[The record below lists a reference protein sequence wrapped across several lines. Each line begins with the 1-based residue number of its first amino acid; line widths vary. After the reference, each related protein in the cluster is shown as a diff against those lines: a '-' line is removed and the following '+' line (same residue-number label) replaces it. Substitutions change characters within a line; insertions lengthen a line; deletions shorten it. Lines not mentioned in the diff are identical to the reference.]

1 MARSTEELND
11 VVSVKIPGPQNR
23 FILGPALSSSTLS
36 SRVVS
41 SPVKSRWSRHATR
54 NSPTKSQYSQ
64 IRNRSYALA
73 VSPQK
78 KPPVTRSRRKSMESK
93 ITDNGSSQESGM
105 FSPNESNSLLPGPP
119 KRKVRKGNPPK
130 SPTKSTRRAQRTT
143 CRTTSDT
150 NPTRNKPTVKFLSVS
165 SRKMARWTPIQ
176 EQAKALLLESI
187 SRSSSYKTVNK
198 ATRNLFREQLEKVI
212 TKVRNELATAAAPN
226 ARRLKSYSNLNSKM
240 GLLKSNILTLTRH
253 NHDMDK
259 RLDSFKSQAE
269 DQLSKVQGMKNLLS
283 SEHRLSKSIEAVNY
297 DSNKDW
303 TSESEDA
310 FCDYLTDLLDNS

>member
-1 MARSTEELND
+1 M
-11 VVSVKIPGPQNR
+11 VSVKIPGPQNR

-130 SPTKSTRRAQRTT
+130 SPTKSTRRAQRYIYL
-143 CRTTSDT
+143 RTSIC
-150 NPTRNKPTVKFLSVS
+150 FSVALWWGS
-165 SRKMARWTPIQ
+165 CQWWD
-176 EQAKALLLESI
+176 LLLMCIQLGWDSLYPVWI
-187 SRSSSYKTVNK
+187 
-198 ATRNLFREQLEKVI
+198 NLE
-212 TKVRNELATAAAPN
+212 
-226 ARRLKSYSNLNSKM
+226 
-240 GLLKSNILTLTRH
+240 G
-253 NHDMDK
+253 
-259 RLDSFKSQAE
+259 
-269 DQLSKVQGMKNLLS
+269 
-283 SEHRLSKSIEAVNY
+283 
-297 DSNKDW
+297 
-303 TSESEDA
+303 
-310 FCDYLTDLLDNS
+310 